1 MEYKKRQAN
10 FEILRV
16 IAIVMVLIL
25 HYLSQTG
32 SLLEI
37 GYAPTARQ
45 ITGQFIESFCVVAVN
60 VWILISGYFLSKSAF
75 KLTRILQLL
84 AEVYFY
90 TLLVTIVMQMVD
102 TVNVAE
108 TDRIYK
114 TTQYL
119 FPISSEHYSFATA
132 YILLYVIAP
141 VLNKGVQY
149 MTRKQIKYTIIGL
162 LIWFCIIKSI
172 IPVNFPTDMYGY
184 NLDWYICLYLIA
196 AYIRKYNVRILT
208 GFGTSALLFI
218 ISSLGNFVVSVVFHH
233 INLSTGRFNYYAT
246 VPAHYN
252 FILCLTGALGLF
264 SMFRYLKAGESSFT
278 KVMRVLAPFSFGVY
292 LLHEHIEV
300 RDRWVTWLSGLSVIG
315 AIPESVGGM
324 LFHMLKCV
332 VVLFACCVF
341 VDFIRFQ
348 IFEFVQRICAGTK
361 LSKWIR
367 KIDMELAVDKERT
380 GLVHE

>member
-1 MEYKKRQAN
+1 MEFKKRQGN

-32 SLLEI
+32 SLLEL
-37 GYAPTARQ
+37 GVSPSSRQ

-90 TLLVTIVMQMVD
+90 TLLVTIVMQIVN
-102 TVNVAE
+102 TANVAE

-141 VLNKGVQY
+141 ILNKGVQY

-162 LIWFCIIKSI
+162 LVWFCIIKSI

-208 GFGTSALLFI
+208 GAFSSAMLFI
-218 ISSLGNFVVSVVFHH
+218 VSGLGNFAISMIFHR
-233 INLSTGRFNYYAT
+233 INLTSGRFNYYAT

-264 SMFRYLKAGESSFT
+264 SMFRYIKVSENVFT
-278 KVMRVLAPFSFGVY
+278 KIARVLAPFSFGVY

-300 RDRWVTWLSGLSVIG
+300 RDRWTTWLSGLSFIG
-315 AIPESVGGM
+315 PVPFGALGM
-324 LFHMLKCV
+324 LWHMVRCIV
-332 VVLFACCVF
+332 ILFVCCVF
-341 VDFIRFQ
+341 VDFIRTQ
-348 IFEFVQRICAGTK
+348 IFEFVARVCNGTK
-361 LSKWIR
+361 LFKWFR
-367 KIDMELAVDKERT
+367 KIDSELAVDKEK
-380 GLVHE
+380 

>member
-1 MEYKKRQAN
+1 MGYKKRQAN

-16 IAIVMVLIL
+16 IAILMVLIL
-25 HYLSQTG
+25 HYLSHTG
-32 SLLEI
+32 SLLELGI
-37 GYAPTARQ
+37 KPTSSQ
-45 ITGQFIESFCVVAVN
+45 LVGQFIESFCVVAVN
-60 VWILISGYFLSKSAF
+60 VWILISGYFLSKSGF
-75 KLTRILQLL
+75 KITRILQLIL
-84 AEVYFY
+84 QVYFY
-90 TLLVTIVMQMVD
+90 TLLVTIVMQIAGSASVS
-102 TVNVAE
+102 E
-108 TDRIYK
+108 TDRIFK

-141 VLNKGVQY
+141 VLNKGVEY

-172 IPVNFPTDMYGY
+172 IPVSFPTDMYGY

-208 GFGTSALLFI
+208 GFGTSALLFVF
-218 ISSLGNFVVSVVFHH
+218 SGLGNFAVSIIFHYL
-233 INLSTGRFNYYAT
+233 NLKYGRFNYFAT

-264 SMFRYLKAGESSFT
+264 SMFRYLNIKDDNTFARISKA
-278 KVMRVLAPFSFGVY
+278 LAPFSFGVY

-300 RDRWVTWLSGLSVIG
+300 RDRWVLWLSGIG
-315 AIPESVGGM
+315 FIGGVPKSPAGM

-332 VVLFACCVF
+332 VMLFVCCIF
-341 VDFIRFQ
+341 VDFIRSQ
-348 IFEFVQRICAGTK
+348 IFEFAGRICSGTRLFK
-361 LSKWIR
+361 WFEKVDGELS
-367 KIDMELAVDKERT
+367 LNKEKS
-380 GLVHE
+380 

>member
-1 MEYKKRQAN
+1 MEYKKRKAN

-16 IAIVMVLIL
+16 IAIIMVLIL

-32 SLLEI
+32 NLLEV
-37 GYAPTARQ
+37 GVSPSSRQ
-45 ITGQFIESFCVVAVN
+45 ITGQFIESFCIVAVN
-60 VWILISGYFLSKSAF
+60 VWVLISGYFLSKSAF

-84 AEVYFY
+84 AQVYFY
-90 TLLVTIVMQMVD
+90 TILVTIVMQIAGTASVE
-102 TVNVAE
+102 E

-141 VLNKGVQY
+141 VLNKGVLY

-162 LIWFCIIKSI
+162 LVWFCIIKSI
-172 IPVNFPTDMYGY
+172 VPVIFPTDMFGY

-218 ISSLGNFVVSVVFHH
+218 VSGLGNFAVSMVFHR
-233 INLSTGRFNYYAT
+233 INLTSGRFTYFAT

-264 SMFRYLKAGESSFT
+264 SMFRYMKVSENAFT
-278 KVMRVLAPFSFGVY
+278 KAARVLAPFSFGVY
-292 LLHEHIEV
+292 LLHEHIEI
-300 RDRWVTWLSGLSVIG
+300 RDRWVTWLSGLGI
-315 AIPESVGGM
+315 VGEASPSAFGM
-324 LFHMLKCV
+324 VFHMIRCV
-332 VVLFACCVF
+332 LILFVCCIF
-341 VDFIRFQ
+341 VDFIRSQ
-348 IFEFVQRICAGTK
+348 IFEFVRRVLSGTR
-361 LSKWIR
+361 LFKWFGI
-367 KIDMELAVDKERT
+367 IDAELAVDKEK
-380 GLVHE
+380 

>member
-1 MEYKKRQAN
+1 MDYKKRQAN

-16 IAIVMVLIL
+16 LAIIMVLIL
-25 HYLSQTG
+25 HYLSHTD
-32 SLLEI
+32 SLLEV
-37 GYAPTARQ
+37 GKVATSKQ
-45 ITGQFIESFCVVAVN
+45 IAGQFIESFCVVAVN

-90 TLLVTIVMQMVD
+90 TILVTLVMQIAGTA
-102 TVNVAE
+102 TVAQ

-114 TTQYL
+114 TTQFL
-119 FPISSEHYSFATA
+119 FPISSEHYSFATS

-162 LIWFCIIKSI
+162 LVWFCIIKSI
-172 IPVNFPTDMYGY
+172 VPVVFPTDMYGY

-208 GFGTSALLFI
+208 GFFSSMLLFLF
-218 ISSLGNFVVSVVFHH
+218 SGLGSFAVSMIFHH
-233 INLSTGRFNYYAT
+233 INLTSGRFNYYAT

-264 SMFRYLKAGESSFT
+264 SMFRYMKIFENAFAKAA
-278 KVMRVLAPFSFGVY
+278 RVLAPFSFGVY
-292 LLHEHIEV
+292 LLHEHLEI
-300 RDRWVTWLSGLSVIG
+300 RDRWTTWLSGISFIGPVPAGALGMILHMAECVI
-315 AIPESVGGM
+315 I
-324 LFHMLKCV
+324 LFV
-332 VVLFACCVF
+332 CCVF
-341 VDFIRFQ
+341 VDFIRSQ
-348 IFEFVQRICAGTK
+348 IFKFVGRVFSETG
-361 LSKWIR
+361 LFKWIYS
-367 KIDMELAVDKERT
+367 IDKDLAVDKEK
-380 GLVHE
+380 